1 MPQHNS
7 LRREN
12 SPPRLTKG
20 LYSHR
25 LRSAVSGGMAHSC
38 VGQART
44 AETEL
49 VSVDTRTY
57 RFESSESIHP
67 SQDLARAERIVNR
80 LPQEMTSKYAL
91 RKPLVIALERASKDC
106 VIASFLDSDS
116 HMSGNT
122 PSDAIS
128 ELLVWMGEEYED
140 LDRADPNELSY
151 PSIRKREVLREY
163 LTRTGHGAA

>member
-1 MPQHNS
+1 MALSCTGSAKSSQA
-7 LRREN
+7 E
-12 SPPRLTKG
+12 
-20 LYSHR
+20 
-25 LRSAVSGGMAHSC
+25 AVSI
-38 VGQART
+38 
-44 AETEL
+44 
-49 VSVDTRTY
+49 DTRAY
-57 RFESSESIHP
+57 RFESSESTHP
-67 SQDLARAERIVNR
+67 SQDLARADRIVNR

-91 RKPLVIALERASKDC
+91 RKPMMIALERASKDC

-122 PSDAIS
+122 PSDAIN
-128 ELLVWMGEEYED
+128 ELLVWMGEEYDD